1 MMNSHHHE
9 YLKDKA
15 RRLFR
20 GISARDKDRQEIIDA
35 MRERMRDCPQNEK
48 TFLASYYLSQ
58 LGFGGGA

>member
-1 MMNSHHHE
+1 MNSHCHE

-35 MRERMRDCPQNEK
+35 MRERMQDCPQNEK
-48 TFLASYYLSQ
+48 TFLASYYLAQ